1 MTKTLTNSEALSSL
15 VVKGMQE
22 KKAKDVVLIDL
33 RDLEVAVS
41 DFFIVCHAE
50 SDRQVKAIAD
60 SIIDEVKKE
69 LGERPFSSEGKG
81 TANWVLLDY
90 ANVVAHIFRKDI
102 REYYNLEALWHD
114 GKTVRYE
121 DVD

>member
-1 MTKTLTNSEALSSL
+1 MTKTLTNSEVLSDL

-22 KKAKDVVLIDL
+22 IKAKQVIKIDL
-33 RDLEVAVS
+33 RDLEVAVA
-41 DFFIVCHAE
+41 DFFIVCHAD

-60 SIIDEVKKE
+60 SIIDEVKQD
-69 LGERPFSSEGKG
+69 LGERPFSTEGQG

-90 ANVVAHIFRKDI
+90 ANVVAHVFRKDI

-114 GKTVRYE
+114 GQSKRYG